1 MISRTMAVAA
11 AGTARSERARQALN
25 ARLHRLG
32 ALVLDVAYY
41 LVLSLV
47 VNGVYGVTQVTSGSL
62 PVGNVGFFEYRT
74 VTAVAWPWQ
83 MLLAMAYF
91 TIPEALFG
99 ATPGKRL
106 AGVCVV
112 RVDGAPL
119 SLQAM
124 VIRNLLRGIDWLPF
138 LYVFGGALTL
148 FSTNSQRLG
157 DLVAGTTVVFC
168 RDATEPGA
176 TRNAGPRANR
186 IAGIALVA
194 AVLFTVAFDYFG
206 RPPLIVQGM
215 YNERHLLIDSG
226 YSLGSAQWAFGRVTY
241 PITGNEPGSG
251 SPCSGSITFE
261 WGWFGW
267 QEDSQSIVCQP

>member
-11 AGTARSERARQALN
+11 AGTARSERVGQALN
-25 ARLHRLG
+25 ARLQRLG
-32 ALVLDVAYY
+32 ALVLDLLFY

-47 VNGVYGVTQVTSGSL
+47 VNSVYGVTQVTSGSL

-83 MLLAMAYF
+83 LLLAVAYF
-91 TIPEALFG
+91 TTTEALFG

-106 AGVCVV
+106 TGVCVV

-119 SLQAM
+119 SVAAV

-157 DLVAGTTVVFC
+157 DMVAGTTVVF
-168 RDATEPGA
+168 RREATEPGA
-176 TRNAGPRANR
+176 TRNAGPRAKR
-186 IAGIALVA
+186 IAGLALIA
-194 AVLFTVAFDYFG
+194 AVLITVAFDYFG
-206 RPPLIVQGM
+206 RPPLIVEGM
-215 YNERHLLIDSG
+215 YNERQLLIGSG
-226 YSLGSAQWAFGRVTY
+226 YTLGSAQWSLGRVTY
-241 PITGNEPGSG
+241 PIAGNEAGSG
-251 SPCSGSITFE
+251 SPCSGSINFV

-267 QEDSQSIVCQP
+267 QEDSQSVVCRP